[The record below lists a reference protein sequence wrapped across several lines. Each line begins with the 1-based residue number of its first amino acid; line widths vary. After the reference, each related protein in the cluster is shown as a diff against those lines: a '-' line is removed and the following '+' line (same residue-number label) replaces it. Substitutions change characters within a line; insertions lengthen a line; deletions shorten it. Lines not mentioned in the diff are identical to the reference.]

1 MNKFI
6 TNYTALREIKTSSTS
21 NWVITEID
29 TPYGKGHRITSTFGN
44 EEWQWITV
52 FLKTFLNS
60 GVLRF
65 IARSSI
71 NIGLGIY
78 VDNSYNK
85 ISEVGITTDWSV
97 IESEVSK
104 KPIRIGSYYGVNE
117 GTWFE
122 ICDAIVFSDRDSL
135 NQLDAINVPLFKAD
149 TMPISI
155 DQGA

>member
-6 TNYTALREIKTSSTS
+6 TNYNAIQKIGTSG

-29 TPYGKGHRITSTFGN
+29 TPYGKGHRITTTLGN
-44 EEWQWITV
+44 QEWQWITML
-52 FLKTFLNS
+52 LKTFLNS

-78 VDNSYNK
+78 VDNSYNAF
-85 ISEVGITTDWSV
+85 STVEITTDWSV

-104 KPIRIGSYYGVNE
+104 NPIRIASYYGVNK